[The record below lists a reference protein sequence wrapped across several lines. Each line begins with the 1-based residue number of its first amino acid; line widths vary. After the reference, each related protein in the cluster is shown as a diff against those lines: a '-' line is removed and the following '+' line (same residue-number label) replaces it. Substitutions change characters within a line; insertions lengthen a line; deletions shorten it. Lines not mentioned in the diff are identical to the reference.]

1 MVSRDVDPD
10 QEASPEESRLV
21 RQARA
26 GDAAAF
32 IQLYDSYIEGVYR
45 HVYLQVLNNAA
56 AERLTSQIFRYAWEN
71 LNSYQKSGSSFSTW
85 LYGIARN
92 QVMGYYKTSLKTHA
106 IDVGFLSVAADYGLN
121 KEVQDLIKL
130 ETIRSHLQFLTGDP
144 KPTLIS
150 RVLRRKPINQKIA
163 RMMGRLEGDVH
174 SLQVS
179 SLQTVSRFLEH
190 LNLGREVK
198 PSSGFNTHTRLW
210 LAQYLQ
216 FHAHRP
222 AGSSTFWR
230 MTLIYTAL
238 VAAFLITGTAKAQS
252 ALPGDILYGW
262 KRTSEQAWLSLSPD
276 PVGTN
281 IILADRRLNELIAV
295 EHDPVRRAEASSDY
309 SAALTKLNP
318 VSNSTTSARLL
329 PVLRAHSQRLA
340 NAGLPAAQV
349 NNYLTVGV
357 ASGSSVNLDPVIPT
371 EVVPPVTEVSTA
383 AAAIPAVVASPST
396 NASAGFAPPPTD
408 IPAEVALPSTEVPT
422 EVGLPPTAV
431 PTEVVPLPTEVP
443 TEVIVPA
450 TPVPTQ
456 PATLATVAPT
466 QVAPPSTAVPTQ
478 VGSPATQVPSAVA
491 PPATDVPSAAPPPP
505 PPATAPSPQI
515 TNPVLPTPIPGLI
528 PTGAIP

>member
-1 MVSRDVDPD
+1 MVSSDVNPD
-10 QEASPEESRLV
+10 QEASPEETRLV
-21 RQARA
+21 CQARA

-32 IQLYDSYIEGVYR
+32 IQLYDTYVEGVYR
-45 HVYLQVLNNAA
+45 HVYLQVLNSAA

-71 LNSYQKSGSSFSTW
+71 LNSYQKSGLSFSTW

-144 KPTLIS
+144 KPTLVS
-150 RVLRRKPINQKIA
+150 RIFRRKPINQKIA

-262 KRTSEQAWLSLSPD
+262 KRTSEQAWLSVSPD
-276 PVGTN
+276 PVGTD

-349 NNYLTVGV
+349 NNYLTVGDRP
-357 ASGSSVNLDPVIPT
+357 GSSVNLDPVIPT
-371 EVVPPVTEVSTA
+371 EVVPPVTEISTA
-383 AAAIPAVVASPST
+383 AAAAMPAVVASPST
-396 NASAGFAPPPTD
+396 DVPAVVAPAPIDVPT
-408 IPAEVALPSTEVPT
+408 EVALPPTEVPT
-422 EVGLPPTAV
+422 EVA
-431 PTEVVPLPTEVP
+431 PLPTEVP
-443 TEVIVPA
+443 TEVTVPA

-456 PATLATVAPT
+456 AATPATVAPT
-466 QVAPPSTAVPTQ
+466 QVA
-478 VGSPATQVPSAVA
+478 SPATQVPTAVV
-491 PPATDVPSAAPPPP
+491 PPVTDVPSAAPPPLAP
-505 PPATAPSPQI
+505 TAAPSPQVANSI
-515 TNPVLPTPIPGLI
+515 LPTPIPDLI